1 MLIGISGAHG
11 CGKTTLAEEF
21 ALRSGLEYLPASV
34 NEMAKSAGYA
44 HGSVSLDLTERINL
58 QWTMLGAF
66 RKLLAKSPADCV
78 TDRTPLDVAA
88 YTLAEIGMHSD
99 KAASADSLNSVPEL
113 VKEAQRLTKA
123 HFQHVMLLRPLPSY
137 EVIEGKRPPA
147 NKAFQMHYQYL
158 LEGIAFDTHM
168 GRSFSVSMTISNSLS
183 ERLSILADEVADV
196 MDRKSNIVEEFRSEN
211 LH

>member
-11 CGKTTLAEEF
+11 CGKTTLAKEF

-44 HGSVSLDLTERINL
+44 HGSVSLSLTERIDL
-58 QWTMLGAF
+58 QWVMLGAF
-66 RKLLAKSPADCV
+66 RKFLAKCPADCI

-99 KAASADSLNSVPEL
+99 KTVSAASLDSVPEL
-113 VKEAQRLTKA
+113 VKEAQQLTKA

-137 EVIEGKRPPA
+137 EAIEGKRPPA

-158 LEGIAFDTHM
+158 LEGLAFAAHV
-168 GRSFSVSMTISNSLS
+168 GRPFSISMALSNSLN
-183 ERLSILADEVADV
+183 ERLSMLTDDVADV